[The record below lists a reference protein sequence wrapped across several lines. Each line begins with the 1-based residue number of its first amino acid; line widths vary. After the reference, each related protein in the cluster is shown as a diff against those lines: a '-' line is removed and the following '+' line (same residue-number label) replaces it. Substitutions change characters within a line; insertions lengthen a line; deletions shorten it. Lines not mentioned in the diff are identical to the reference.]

1 MILEEI
7 EQLVF
12 TEIGRV
18 STAKELEEIQHTYLG
33 RKGHLTGILRG
44 LSLLSL
50 EEKRDV
56 GGKANALRVRIET
69 ALKERLEELKD
80 KQEERFFDITFPG
93 EKIVT
98 GHLNPL
104 TLILKEIEDIFIS
117 FGFSVVEGPEVET
130 EFNNFDALNIPA
142 NHPAREMWDTF
153 WIKSQIPNPK
163 SQRSLLRT
171 HTSPMQIRYM
181 MTHEPPFRIIV
192 PGTTYRYEATDA
204 RHEMQFT
211 QVEGLVVGEDVT
223 LANFKAVIE
232 AFFIRLFAQ
241 KVEIRLRPG
250 YFPFVEPGVEVDATC
265 PRCKKKGCELCKFSG
280 WLQLGGAGMVHPNVF
295 DAVKYNPTEVQGFA
309 FGIGAE
315 RFAMIKYGI
324 PDIRLFRAGDLRFIR
339 QFKI

>member
-1 MILEEI
+1 MTLQEI
-7 EQLVF
+7 EQSVF
-12 TEIGRV
+12 VEIGRV
-18 STAKELEEIQHTYLG
+18 STAKELEGIQHTYLG
-33 RKGHLTGILRG
+33 RKGHLTAILRG
-44 LSLLSL
+44 LSELSL

-56 GGKANALRVRIET
+56 GERANVLRVRIET
-69 ALKERLEELKD
+69 AL
-80 KQEERFFDITFPG
+80 EERRLAMSERSESNGFFDITFPG
-93 EKIVT
+93 KKVVT

-104 TLILKEIEDIFIS
+104 SLILREIEDIFIS

-153 WIKSQIPNPK
+153 WLKSEH
-163 SQRSLLRT
+163 QRLLLRT
-171 HTSPMQIRYM
+171 HTSPVQIRYM
-181 MTHEPPFRIIV
+181 MSHEPPFRIIV

-211 QVEGLVVGEDVT
+211 QVEGLVVGGDVT

-265 PRCKKKGCELCKFSG
+265 PRCKRKGCELCKFSG
-280 WLQLGGAGMVHPNVF
+280 WLELGGAGMVHPNVF
-295 DAVKYNPTEVQGFA
+295 DAVKYNPKKVQGFA

-324 PDIRLFRAGDLRFIR
+324 PDIRLFRSGDLRFIR
-339 QFKI
+339 QF

>member
-1 MILEEI
+1 MTLQEI

-12 TEIGRV
+12 AEIIRV
-18 STAKELEEIQHTYLG
+18 TTAKELEEVQHTYLG
-33 RKGHLTGILRG
+33 RKGHLTAILRG
-44 LSLLSL
+44 LSTLSL
-50 EEKRDV
+50 EEKRTI
-56 GGKANALRVRIET
+56 GEQANALRVRIET
-69 ALKERLEELKD
+69 ALKEQFGKLEGKG
-80 KQEERFFDITFPG
+80 EEKFFDITFPG
-93 EKIVT
+93 KKVVT

-104 TLILKEIEDIFIS
+104 TLILREIEDIFIS

-153 WIKSQIPNPK
+153 WLKPENQK
-163 SQRSLLRT
+163 LLLRT
-171 HTSPMQIRYM
+171 HTSPVQIRYM

-211 QVEGLVVGEDVT
+211 QVEGLVVGKDVT

-280 WLQLGGAGMVHPNVF
+280 WLELGGAGMVHPNVF
-295 DAVKYNPTEVQGFA
+295 DAVKYNPKEVQGFA

-324 PDIRLFRAGDLRFIR
+324 PDIRLFRSGDLRFIR
-339 QFKI
+339 QF